1 MEDILNQKN
10 LNQYIKSNNYKISH
24 ETLQHVVDSLKK
36 KNSKLF
42 KDLNNSSKVKVGGR
56 ISLPSEFF
64 GSNSGNYNSILSSS
78 PTEISTPNAISEY
91 TRPPMSSNVF
101 PLDGGCAG
109 TCGIGGM
116 SGGGK
121 NKKKGGC
128 DCIGYHKRKD
138 CNQKGGCKVCLNL
151 FRYSDIKN
159 ISKMLNV
166 NIAKRDYNKASNYL
180 NFQLK
185 SILDNTF
192 NHVKNKDKLIGKS
205 HFNKALKQI

>member
-109 TCGIGGM
+109 TCGIGGD
-116 SGGGK
+116 GWW
-121 NKKKGGC
+121 
-128 DCIGYHKRKD
+128 
-138 CNQKGGCKVCLNL
+138 
-151 FRYSDIKN
+151 
-159 ISKMLNV
+159 
-166 NIAKRDYNKASNYL
+166 
-180 NFQLK
+180 
-185 SILDNTF
+185 
-192 NHVKNKDKLIGKS
+192 
-205 HFNKALKQI
+205 